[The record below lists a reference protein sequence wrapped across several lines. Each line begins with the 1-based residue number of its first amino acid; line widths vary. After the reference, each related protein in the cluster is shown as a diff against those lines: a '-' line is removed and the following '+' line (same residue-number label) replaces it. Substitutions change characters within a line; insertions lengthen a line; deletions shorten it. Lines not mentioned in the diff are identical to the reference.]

1 LPIKT
6 KKHKIQYSCQSCGAI
21 SPRWIGRCYECNS
34 WNSFIEEVVQPSTT
48 QKNAGQKSNGAPIS
62 LSEISFSQKDRISV
76 NSQEFN
82 RVLGGGIVP
91 GSVILIG
98 GDPGIGKSTLM
109 LQEAVNLAS
118 QKFPILY
125 VTGEESA
132 QQTKL
137 RAQRLGLDSEFLFV
151 LAETDLNNVCDAIK
165 KLNPGLVIVDSIQTV
180 FQPAY
185 ESSPGSISQV
195 RECTLEFSNIA
206 KKKNIA
212 IFLIGHVTKEG
223 FLAGPKVLE
232 HMVDVVLHFEGDRD
246 HFYRILRSI
255 KNRFGSTR
263 EIAVFEMTESGLKEV
278 TNPSALFLA
287 QRKKNIS
294 GSSVICTLE
303 GTRPLLVEI
312 QALATATNYG
322 LPQRT
327 ATGIE
332 AKRLSLLL
340 AVIEKRVG
348 LGLGSYDVFVN
359 AAGGVRIDEPSADLG
374 ILVSIV
380 SSFKDQVVN
389 PQAVIIGEVGLGG
402 EIRAVPQI
410 GKRIDEASKLGFKT
424 AVIPKVNMQGLEDA
438 CSLKFI
444 SVDNVE
450 EAMEGVL
457 L

>member
-1 LPIKT
+1 MPIKA
-6 KKHKIQYSCQSCGAI
+6 KKQKVQYCCQSCGAI
-21 SPRWIGRCYECNS
+21 SPRWMGRCNECNS
-34 WNSFIEEVVQPSTT
+34 WNSFIEEVVQSSINR
-48 QKNAGQKSNGAPIS
+48 KNASQKGNGAPIS
-62 LSEISFSQKDRISV
+62 LSEISFNQEDRTTV
-76 NSQEFN
+76 GSQEFN

-109 LQEAVNLAS
+109 LQEAVNLAR
-118 QKFPILY
+118 QELPVLY

-151 LAETDLNNVCDAIK
+151 LPETDLNNVCGAIE
-165 KLNPGLVIVDSIQTV
+165 KLNPSLVIVDSIQTV

-195 RECTLEFSNIA
+195 RECALEFSNIA

-212 IFLIGHVTKEG
+212 FFLIGHVTKEG
-223 FLAGPKVLE
+223 YLAGPKVLE

-246 HFYRILRSI
+246 HFYRILRSE

-278 TNPSALFLA
+278 ANPSALFLA

-294 GSSVICTLE
+294 GSSVICTVA

-312 QALATATNYG
+312 QALATATSYG

-327 ATGIE
+327 ATGIDP
-332 AKRLSLLL
+332 KRLSLLL
-340 AVIEKRVG
+340 AVLEKRVG

-374 ILVSIV
+374 ILVSIA
-380 SSFKDQVVN
+380 SSFKEQVVN

-410 GKRIDEASKLGFKT
+410 EKRIDEASKLGFKT
-424 AVIPKVNMQGLEDA
+424 AVIPKVNIQGLEETS
-438 CSLKFI
+438 SLKFI
-444 SVDNVE
+444 PVDKVE
-450 EAMEGVL
+450 DALEGVL
-457 L
+457 V

>member
-1 LPIKT
+1 MPIKA
-6 KKHKIQYSCQSCGAI
+6 KKQKVQYCCQSCGAI
-21 SPRWIGRCYECNS
+21 SPRWMGRCNECNS
-34 WNSFIEEVVQPSTT
+34 WNSFIEEVVQSSINR
-48 QKNAGQKSNGAPIS
+48 KNASQKGNGAPIS
-62 LSEISFSQKDRISV
+62 LSEISFNQDDRTTV
-76 NSQEFN
+76 GSQEFN

-109 LQEAVNLAS
+109 LQEAVNLAR
-118 QKFPILY
+118 QELPVLY

-137 RAQRLGLDSEFLFV
+137 RAQRLGLDSEFLFI
-151 LAETDLNNVCDAIK
+151 LPETDLNNVCGAIE
-165 KLNPGLVIVDSIQTV
+165 KLNPSLVIVDSIQTV

-195 RECTLEFSNIA
+195 RECALEFSNIA

-212 IFLIGHVTKEG
+212 FFLIGHVTKEG
-223 FLAGPKVLE
+223 YLAGPKVLE

-246 HFYRILRSI
+246 HFYRILRSE

-278 TNPSALFLA
+278 ANPSALFLA

-294 GSSVICTLE
+294 GSSVICTVA

-312 QALATATNYG
+312 QALATATSYG

-327 ATGIE
+327 ATGIDP
-332 AKRLSLLL
+332 KRLSLLL
-340 AVIEKRVG
+340 AVLEKRVG

-374 ILVSIV
+374 ILVSIA
-380 SSFKDQVVN
+380 SSFKEQVVN

-410 GKRIDEASKLGFKT
+410 EKRIDEASKLGFKT
-424 AVIPKVNMQGLEDA
+424 AVIPKVNIQGLEETS
-438 CSLKFI
+438 SLKFI
-444 SVDNVE
+444 PVDTVE
-450 EAMEGVL
+450 DALEGVL
-457 L
+457 V

>member
-1 LPIKT
+1 MPIKA
-6 KKHKIQYSCQSCGAI
+6 KKQKVQYCCQSCGAI
-21 SPRWIGRCYECNS
+21 SPRWMGRCNECNS
-34 WNSFIEEVVQPSTT
+34 WNSFIEEVVQSSINR
-48 QKNAGQKSNGAPIS
+48 KNASQKGNGAPIS
-62 LSEISFSQKDRISV
+62 LSEINFNQEDRTTV
-76 NSQEFN
+76 GSQEFN

-109 LQEAVNLAS
+109 LQEAVNLAR
-118 QKFPILY
+118 QELPVLY

-151 LAETDLNNVCDAIK
+151 LPETDLNNVCGAIE
-165 KLNPGLVIVDSIQTV
+165 KLNPSLVIVDSIQTV

-195 RECTLEFSNIA
+195 RECALEFSNIA

-212 IFLIGHVTKEG
+212 FFLIGHVTKEG
-223 FLAGPKVLE
+223 YLAGPKVLE

-246 HFYRILRSI
+246 HFYRILRSG

-278 TNPSALFLA
+278 ANPSALFLA

-294 GSSVICTLE
+294 GSSVICTVA

-312 QALATATNYG
+312 QALATATSYG

-327 ATGIE
+327 ATGIDP
-332 AKRLSLLL
+332 KRLSLLL
-340 AVIEKRVG
+340 AVLEKRVG

-374 ILVSIV
+374 ILVSIA
-380 SSFKDQVVN
+380 SSFKEQVVN

-410 GKRIDEASKLGFKT
+410 EKRIDEASKLGFKT
-424 AVIPKVNMQGLEDA
+424 AVIPKVNIQGLEETS
-438 CSLKFI
+438 SLKFI
-444 SVDNVE
+444 PVDTVE
-450 EAMEGVL
+450 DALEGVL
-457 L
+457 V

>member
-1 LPIKT
+1 MPIKT

-278 TNPSALFLA
+278 TIPQLYSWRRE
-287 QRKKNIS
+287 RK
-294 GSSVICTLE
+294 TF
-303 GTRPLLVEI
+303 
-312 QALATATNYG
+312 
-322 LPQRT
+322 
-327 ATGIE
+327 
-332 AKRLSLLL
+332 
-340 AVIEKRVG
+340 
-348 LGLGSYDVFVN
+348 LGLQLFV
-359 AAGGVRIDEPSADLG
+359 RS
-374 ILVSIV
+374 
-380 SSFKDQVVN
+380 
-389 PQAVIIGEVGLGG
+389 
-402 EIRAVPQI
+402 RAP
-410 GKRIDEASKLGFKT
+410 GPCWSRFRH
-424 AVIPKVNMQGLEDA
+424 
-438 CSLKFI
+438 
-444 SVDNVE
+444 
-450 EAMEGVL
+450 
-457 L
+457 

>member
-1 LPIKT
+1 MPIKA
-6 KKHKIQYSCQSCGAI
+6 KKQKVQYCCQSCGAI
-21 SPRWIGRCYECNS
+21 SPRWMGRCNECNS
-34 WNSFIEEVVQPSTT
+34 WNSFIEEVVQSSINRRNAS
-48 QKNAGQKSNGAPIS
+48 QKGNGAPIS
-62 LSEISFSQKDRISV
+62 LSEISFNQEDRTPV
-76 NSQEFN
+76 GSQEFN

-109 LQEAVNLAS
+109 LQEAVNLAR
-118 QKFPILY
+118 QELPVLY

-151 LAETDLNNVCDAIK
+151 LPETDLNNVCSAIE
-165 KLNPGLVIVDSIQTV
+165 KLNPSLVIVDSIQTV

-195 RECTLEFSNIA
+195 RECALEFSNIA

-212 IFLIGHVTKEG
+212 VFLIGHVTKEG
-223 FLAGPKVLE
+223 YLAGPKVLE

-246 HFYRILRSI
+246 HFYRILRSV

-278 TNPSALFLA
+278 ANPSALFLA

-294 GSSVICTLE
+294 GSSVICTVA

-312 QALATATNYG
+312 QALATGTNYG

-327 ATGIE
+327 ATGIDP
-332 AKRLSLLL
+332 KRLSLLL
-340 AVIEKRVG
+340 AVLEKRVG

-374 ILVSIV
+374 ILVSIA
-380 SSFKDQVVN
+380 SSFKEQVVN

-410 GKRIDEASKLGFKT
+410 EKRIDEASKLGFKT
-424 AVIPKVNMQGLEDA
+424 AVIPKVNIQGLEETS
-438 CSLKFI
+438 SLKFVP
-444 SVDNVE
+444 VDKVE
-450 EAMEGVL
+450 DALEGVL
-457 L
+457 V

>member
-1 LPIKT
+1 MPIKA
-6 KKHKIQYSCQSCGAI
+6 KKQKVQYCCQSCGAI
-21 SPRWIGRCYECNS
+21 SPRWMGRCNECNS
-34 WNSFIEEVVQPSTT
+34 WNSFIEEVVQSSINR
-48 QKNAGQKSNGAPIS
+48 KNASQKGNGAPIS
-62 LSEISFSQKDRISV
+62 LSEISFNQYDRTTV
-76 NSQEFN
+76 GSQEFN

-109 LQEAVNLAS
+109 LQEAVNLAR
-118 QKFPILY
+118 QELPVLY

-151 LAETDLNNVCDAIK
+151 LPETDLNNVCGAIE
-165 KLNPGLVIVDSIQTV
+165 KLNPSLVIVDSIQTV

-195 RECTLEFSNIA
+195 RECALEFSNIA

-212 IFLIGHVTKEG
+212 FFLIGHVTKEG
-223 FLAGPKVLE
+223 YLAGPKVLE

-246 HFYRILRSI
+246 HFYRILRSE

-278 TNPSALFLA
+278 ANPSALFLA

-294 GSSVICTLE
+294 GSSVICTVA

-327 ATGIE
+327 ATGIDP
-332 AKRLSLLL
+332 KRLSLLL
-340 AVIEKRVG
+340 AVLEKRVG
-348 LGLGSYDVFVN
+348 LGLGSCDVFVN

-374 ILVSIV
+374 ILVSIA
-380 SSFKDQVVN
+380 SSFKEQVVN

-410 GKRIDEASKLGFKT
+410 EKRIDEASKLGFKT
-424 AVIPKVNMQGLEDA
+424 AVIPKVNIQGLEETS
-438 CSLKFI
+438 SLKFI
-444 SVDNVE
+444 PVDKVE
-450 EAMEGVL
+450 DALEGVL
-457 L
+457 V

>member
-1 LPIKT
+1 MPIKT
-6 KKHKIQYSCQSCGAI
+6 KKQKVQYACQSCGAI
-21 SPRWIGRCYECNS
+21 SPRWVGRCNECSS
-34 WNSFIEEVVQPSTT
+34 WNSFIEEVVQPSTNR
-48 QKNAGQKSNGAPIS
+48 KSESQKSIGAPVS
-62 LSEISFSQKDRISV
+62 LSKISFSQEERTTVD
-76 NSQEFN
+76 SQEFN

-109 LQEAVNLAS
+109 LQEAVRLS
-118 QKFPILY
+118 RQELPVLY

-132 QQTKL
+132 RQTKL
-137 RAQRLGLDSEFLFV
+137 RSQRLGLDSEHLFV
-151 LAETDLNNVCDAIK
+151 LPETDLNNVCNAIEK
-165 KLNPGLVIVDSIQTV
+165 MSPGLVIVDSIQTV

-195 RECTLEFSNIA
+195 RECALEFSNIA

-212 IFLIGHVTKEG
+212 VFLIGHVTKEG
-223 FLAGPKVLE
+223 YLAGPKVLE

-246 HFYRILRSI
+246 HFYRILRSV

-263 EIAVFEMTESGLKEV
+263 EIAVFEMTESGLQEV
-278 TNPSALFLA
+278 SNPSALFLA

-294 GSSVICTLE
+294 GSSVICTVE

-327 ATGIE
+327 ATGID

-340 AVIEKRVG
+340 AVLEKRVG

-374 ILVSIV
+374 ILVSIA
-380 SSFKDQVVN
+380 SSFKEQVVD
-389 PQAVIIGEVGLGG
+389 PQAVIVGEVGLGG

-410 GKRIDEASKLGFKT
+410 EKRIDEASKLGFKA
-424 AVIPKVNMQGLEDA
+424 AVIPKVNMQGLEGSR
-438 CSLKFI
+438 SLKFI
-444 SVDNVE
+444 SVDTVE
-450 EAMEGVL
+450 GALEGVL
-457 L
+457 V